1 MPKQVR
7 SPNPNPEEHLRSSE
21 DQVRSIEDQVRSIE
35 DQEMSPE
42 EQQECDR
49 MAAAIIADDP
59 HAVLVE
65 FSSVVADT
73 QEYII
78 GVSLLDTF
86 TFLNVL
92 KYLVNRCLTVRGH
105 VAYFCPS
112 TIVHTWG
119 KHRNA

>member
-1 MPKQVR
+1 MQKYAR
-7 SPNPNPEEHLRSSE
+7 SPNPDPILEEQLSSTKE
-21 DQVRSIEDQVRSIE
+21 QVISAENEIRNVE

-78 GVSLLDTF
+78 GVSLLQILPFQKT
-86 TFLNVL
+86 
-92 KYLVNRCLTVRGH
+92 
-105 VAYFCPS
+105 
-112 TIVHTWG
+112 
-119 KHRNA
+119 

>member
-1 MPKQVR
+1 MQKNGR
-7 SPNPNPEEHLRSSE
+7 SPNPDPTLDEQIGSPKEQVISAVDNVRNNE
-21 DQVRSIEDQVRSIE
+21 DH
-35 DQEMSPE
+35 EMSPE

-78 GVSLLDTF
+78 GVSLLQICILQNLLKTS
-86 TFLNVL
+86 FLDL
-92 KYLVNRCLTVRGH
+92 LIATYLNK
-105 VAYFCPS
+105 PS
-112 TIVHTWG
+112 FFNFSSVFM
-119 KHRNA
+119 